1 MALEKATIIN
11 LDTGERIPVMFN
23 PEEYTL
29 DMGNSIAE
37 IGIPGLEKSP
47 IQYVRGNL
55 RTLHMEL
62 FFDTYENK
70 PDVRRDVRVETQQI
84 TALLQK
90 SAITKAPP
98 VLLVTWGSLQFK
110 CVLETVG
117 QRFIM
122 FLADGT
128 PVRARLNVTFKEFEQ
143 VEVEVQRGLFIGPPT
158 VRSLLQGE
166 TLSTLAHIY
175 LGDAGAWRAIA
186 TLNNI
191 DDPRR
196 IPPGT
201 PLLIPPERSQT
212 RT

>member
-11 LDTGERIPVMFN
+11 LDTRESLPVMFN

-55 RTLHMEL
+55 RTLQMEL
-62 FFDTYENK
+62 FFDTYEK
-70 PDVRRDVRVETQQI
+70 PQDEKDVRAETQRI
-84 TALLQK
+84 TALLEK
-90 SAITKAPP
+90 SATTQAPP

-143 VEVEVQRGLFIGPPT
+143 VEVEVQRGFFLGPPT
-158 VRSLLQGE
+158 VRTLLQGE
-166 TLSTLAHIY
+166 TLSNLAHEY
-175 LGDAGAWRAIA
+175 LGDAGAWRIIA
-186 TLNNI
+186 GLNNI

-196 IPPGT
+196 IPSGT
-201 PLLIPPERSQT
+201 PLLIPPGRNPT

>member
-11 LDTGERIPVMFN
+11 LDTGGRIPVMFN

-29 DMGNSIAE
+29 DMGNTIAE
-37 IGIPGLEKSP
+37 VGIPGLEKSP

-62 FFDTYENK
+62 FFDTYEK
-70 PDVRRDVRVETQQI
+70 QQDVRAETQRI
-84 TALLQK
+84 TALLEK
-90 SAITKAPP
+90 SPTTKAPP
-98 VLLVTWGSLQFK
+98 VLLVTWGSLQFN

-128 PVRARLNVTFKEFEQ
+128 PVRARLTVAFKEFEQ
-143 VEVEVQRGLFIGPPT
+143 VVVDVQHGFFIGPPT
-158 VRSLLQGE
+158 VRNLLEGE
-166 TLSTLAHIY
+166 TLSKLAHEY

-186 TLNNI
+186 ALNNI
-191 DDPRR
+191 NDPRR

-201 PLLIPPERSQT
+201 PLLIPPARIKT
-212 RT
+212 RP